1 MRILIICTIIDYI
14 TAIISSAINH
24 KISSSVGFKGIL
36 RKFMMFCIVGL
47 TYYMSYYMLG
57 SDDILTVTLTFY
69 CANEIISILENAGK
83 AGVPLPKQLVEMLAI
98 LKGDSNENS

>member
-1 MRILIICTIIDYI
+1 
-14 TAIISSAINH
+14 
-24 KISSSVGFKGIL
+24 
-36 RKFMMFCIVGL
+36 MMFCIVGL

-83 AGVPLPKQLVEMLAI
+83 AGVPLPKQLVAMLEI
-98 LKGDSNENS
+98 LKGDNNENS